1 MPGRRDLSKAPS
13 PYRYFDRENWAKLR
27 ADTPLT
33 ISEADLER
41 LRGLNVVISL
51 KEVEE
56 IYLPLARLLDLYVK
70 ATEGLFKATDQ
81 FLGASEGKVPFII
94 GLAGS
99 VAVGKSTSARV
110 LQALLARMPGL
121 GKVDLI
127 TTDGFL
133 YPNAILNREG
143 LMEKKGFPESY
154 DLPKLLNFLHD
165 IKAGKASVKAPVYS
179 HFHYDVQPS
188 TFIEVNRPDILIVE
202 GLNVL
207 QTSRPPKDT
216 KAIPF
221 VSDFFDF
228 SIYVDA
234 EEAHVEQWYLDRFM
248 SLRET
253 AFKDPRS
260 YFHRYSQITDDEAKD
275 TALSIWRSIN
285 LENLRQNILP
295 TRQRAD
301 LILSKG
307 EDHGVNQ
314 VSLRKL

>member
-1 MPGRRDLSKAPS
+1 MPHRDLSETPS
-13 PYRYFDRENWAKLR
+13 PYRYFNRENWAKLR

-33 ISEADLER
+33 ISNADLDR

-51 KEVEE
+51 QEVEE
-56 IYLPLARLLDLYVK
+56 IYLPLTRLLHLYAM
-70 ATEGLFKATDQ
+70 ATTGLFQATDQ
-81 FLGASEGKVPFII
+81 FLGGSGQKVPFII

-110 LQALLARMPGL
+110 LQALLARMPEV

-133 YPNAILNREG
+133 FPNAILERDN
-143 LMEKKGFPESY
+143 LMARKGFPESY
-154 DLPKLLNFLHD
+154 DLPRLLTFLSD
-165 IKAGKASVKAPVYS
+165 IKAGKQNVKAPVYS

-188 TFIEVNRPDILIVE
+188 TFVEVDKPDILIVE

-234 EEAHVEQWYLDRFM
+234 EEKDVERWYVERFM
-248 SLRET
+248 SLRAT
-253 AFKDPRS
+253 AFKDPRA
-260 YFHRYSQITDDEAKD
+260 YFHRYSQITDEEAEE

-301 LILSKG
+301 LILSKSS
-307 EDHGVNQ
+307 DHGVDM
-314 VSLRKL
+314 VSLRKI